1 MCEVVNVCT
10 KCGASGFLK
19 LENRNTHTALVCGNC
34 KSWIKWVGK
43 KEIPKYEKVLAST
56 STNKYGLVKFE
67 QNLQSAIFDLGIS
80 KYEMLDIINKIY
92 G

>member
-1 MCEVVNVCT
+1 MSEVLNVCP

-43 KEIPKYEKVLAST
+43 KELPKYEKMLENT
-56 STNKYGLVKFE
+56 STNTYGLIKFE
-67 QNLQSAIFDLGIS
+67 QNLKKAIDDLGIS
-80 KYEMLDIINKIY
+80 KYEVMQIIDKVY
-92 G
+92 A